1 MQFIDDSYNANPD
14 SMKAALH
21 TLMELDADGKRIAV
35 LGEMGELGEE
45 SARGHREVGETA
57 AELGVD
63 QLIAIGDMGATIAQ
77 AAQQAGLARTAAV
90 GSISEAAE
98 MLTGITAPGDLVLI
112 KGSRAA
118 RTEACTRG
126 IRKAAT
132 DGGRSFMMYYLH
144 RLSDQFVG
152 FNVFFYVTFRSVA
165 AAVTAFA
172 VSLNLRELRHSQVDG
187 AQVGPTDSLGGRSP
201 SAGRIALWQA
211 RHADDGRRAHH
222 RRRFPFQLSL
232 GASRQSLRLARS
244 CSACFISGA
253 LGFADDYLKVTKKKS
268 AGISGRFKLLFQIIL
283 AAIVTA
289 VFLTSPLLEVQ
300 ARSLYLPFFK
310 APVITNMGWFTF
322 LFFALVIVGSS
333 NAVNL
338 TDGLDG
344 LAIGCTVTVA
354 FAYALLS
361 YAAGNFR
368 IAEYLQVPFYPFTG
382 ELTVVC
388 AALVGA
394 GFGFL
399 WFNCYPA
406 KVFMGDTG
414 SLAIGG
420 MIGVVA
426 ICCKQE
432 LLLMVVGGVFVVE
445 AVSVI
450 LQVLSFKLTG
460 RRIFAMS
467 PIHHH
472 FELVGW
478 KENTVIVRFWI
489 LSGVFALLGLA
500 TLKLR

>member
-1 MQFIDDSYNANPD
+1 
-14 SMKAALH
+14 
-21 TLMELDADGKRIAV
+21 
-35 LGEMGELGEE
+35 
-45 SARGHREVGETA
+45 
-57 AELGVD
+57 
-63 QLIAIGDMGATIAQ
+63 
-77 AAQQAGLARTAAV
+77 
-90 GSISEAAE
+90 
-98 MLTGITAPGDLVLI
+98 
-112 KGSRAA
+112 
-118 RTEACTRG
+118 
-126 IRKAAT
+126 
-132 DGGRSFMMYYLH
+132 MMYYLH
-144 RLSDQFVG
+144 RFSDQFIG
-152 FNVFFYVTFRSVA
+152 FNVFSYVTFRSVA
-165 AAVTAFA
+165 AAVTAF
-172 VSLNLRELRHSQVDG
+172 VISLIFGNFVIRKLTTLK
-187 AQVGPTDSLGGRSP
+187 LGQP
-201 SAGRIALWQA
+201 I
-211 RHADDGRRAHH
+211 
-222 RRRFPFQLSL
+222 
-232 GASRQSLRLARS
+232 RLAAEVHRLAELHGGKQGTPTMGGVLIIGAVFLS
-244 CSACFISGA
+244 SVLWARPDNRFVWLALFTLLYLGA

-268 AGISGRFKLLFQIIL
+268 AGISGRYKLFFQIVL
-283 AAIVTA
+283 ALIVTA

-300 ARSLYLPFFK
+300 ARSLYLPFLK
-310 APVITNMGWFTF
+310 APVISNMSWFTF

-432 LLLMVVGGVFVVE
+432 LLLALVGGVFVIE
-445 AVSVI
+445 AISVI
-450 LQVLSFKLTG
+450 LQVFSFKLTG